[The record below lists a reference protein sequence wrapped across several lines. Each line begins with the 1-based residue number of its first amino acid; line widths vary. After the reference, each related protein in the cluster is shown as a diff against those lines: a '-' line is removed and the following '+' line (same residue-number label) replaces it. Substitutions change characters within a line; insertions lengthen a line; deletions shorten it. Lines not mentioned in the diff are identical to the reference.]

1 MNEFIVDLHCHIVPY
16 VDDGASVLEEA
27 LFLIES
33 QYAQGVRTIC
43 ATPHLRA
50 SMFESSNEEI
60 IRQFGRLRKMAE
72 ERFPD
77 LTLFLSR
84 EYHCDRLLRE
94 YLKKNMVLPLGSLPG
109 ENREGN
115 ALLIEFSGRHTW
127 QQMQEYIELVQSFGF
142 VPVIAHVERYPAI
155 GSKEKIRALVKIG
168 AKIQVNAGSVLGR
181 DGMKSRFLVRSLL
194 KENLVDVVASD
205 CHDTEERP
213 CELQAAYYRIK
224 EKYGVSYA
232 AAVLRDNPR
241 RLMAIE

>member
-27 LFLIES
+27 LFLVES

-50 SMFESSNEEI
+50 SMFESSDEEI
-60 IRQFGRLRKMAE
+60 IRQFGRLKEMAE

-94 YLKKNMVLPLGSLPG
+94 HLKKDMILPLGYRPG
-109 ENREGN
+109 ENREKG

-127 QQMQEYIELVQSFGF
+127 QQMEEYIELVQSFGF
-142 VPVIAHVERYPAI
+142 VPVIAHVERYPAA
-155 GSKEKIRALVKIG
+155 GSKEKVRALAKLG
-168 AKIQVNAGSVLGR
+168 ARIQVNAGSILGR
-181 DGMKSRFLVRSLL
+181 DGLKTRFLVRSLL

-205 CHDTEERP
+205 CHDTEDRP
-213 CELQAAYYRIK
+213 CELQAAYYWIK
-224 EKYGVSYA
+224 EKYGASYA

-241 RLMAIE
+241 KLLAVE

>member
-50 SMFESSNEEI
+50 SMFESPDEEI
-60 IRQFGRLRKMAE
+60 IRQFGRLKEMAE

-84 EYHCDRLLRE
+84 EYHCDRLLKE
-94 YLKKNMVLPLGSLPG
+94 HLKKNAVLPLGSCPG
-109 ENREGN
+109 KSRKGQ
-115 ALLIEFSGRHTW
+115 ALLIEFSARHTW
-127 QQMQEYIELVQSFGF
+127 QQMNEYIELVQSHGF
-142 VPVIAHVERYPAI
+142 VPVIAHVERYPAVA
-155 GSKEKIRALVKIG
+155 SKEKIRALVQTG
-168 AKIQVNAGSVLGR
+168 AKIQVNAGAVLGR
-181 DGMKSRFLVRSLL
+181 EGLKTRFLVRSLL

-213 CELQAAYYRIK
+213 CELQAAYYFIK
-224 EKYGVSYA
+224 EKYGASYA
-232 AAVLRDNPR
+232 AAVLRDNPQQ
-241 RLMAIE
+241 LLAIE